1 MYLEKINE
9 PKDINKLCND
19 ELKVLASEIRDALMN
34 RLSKHGG
41 HFGPNFGMVET
52 IIALHYVFNSPVD
65 KIVYDVSHQSYPHK
79 MLTGRKDAY
88 LYEEHFED
96 VSGYTNPEESEH
108 DFFNVGHTSTS
119 ISLASGLVKARDLK
133 GNKEN
138 IIAVIGDGSLSGGEA
153 LEGLDFASELQS
165 NFIIIVNDNDMSIA
179 ENHGGLY
186 KNLKELRES
195 KGTCACNLFK
205 AMNLDYIYVEDG
217 NNLETLI
224 HTFYDIKDINHPIV
238 VHINT
243 QKGKGYQIAE
253 ENKEN
258 WHWCMPFD
266 IETGKPKVTFEG
278 ENYGD
283 LTADYLLYKMKKD
296 SKVVALVAG
305 VPTNI
310 GFTKDKREQAGKQFV
325 DVGIAEEHAIAMA
338 SGIAKNGG
346 KPVFATHSS
355 FMQRTYDQLSQDLC
369 VNNNPATILVN
380 TASVYGMNDVTHLG
394 LYDIA
399 MMSNIPNLVYLAP
412 TSKEEYF
419 AMLDWSIEQD
429 KYPVAIRIPCN
440 GVISDNREV
449 QKDYSNLNKYKIEKQ
464 GNKVAVIALGDFYQ
478 LGEQITN
485 KIKEKL
491 KFEPTLI
498 NPRYITGLDNKL
510 LEELKKEHELVITLE
525 DGILEGGFGEKIAS
539 FYGTTNMKVKNYGIR
554 KSFPDR
560 YIVDEL
566 LKENGIT
573 VEQIIADIKEI
584 MDIK

>member
-449 QKDYSNLNKYKIEKQ
+449 QKDYSNLNKYKIERQ

-584 MDIK
+584 IDIK